1 MADTAPASTAQPI
14 AEQAIDVR
22 RASPFAPFRHRM
34 FLAIW
39 CSNML
44 SNFGGQMQ
52 TVGAA
57 WLMTSLTTRADLV
70 ALVQT
75 AASLPI
81 LCFSLLAGAVADALP
96 KRNVLLTA
104 QFAMLLCSAILALL
118 TYAGWVTPGSLILCT
133 FLLGAGRAF
142 NAPAWQASVGE
153 LVPRDDLAGAVALNS
168 VGFNSARTVGP
179 AAGGV
184 LIAVAGIAANFLFN
198 ALSYLGLIGVLL
210 RWRPNYAERTLQ
222 PEGLGPAIASGVRYA
237 LLAPVIRAVLIRIV
251 CFNAAGAVF
260 FALIPVVA
268 RQMLGGGSITYGVLL
283 GSFGIGAVCGALA
296 NAPLRAKLDYERM
309 MVLVA
314 LVTASGAL
322 VVGWSHSMPLSMVA
336 MWFAGA
342 FWTLGQ
348 STYNITMQM
357 AAPRWVVGRAISLF
371 QMSAFGGMA
380 LGSYAWGLVARQGGV
395 TTAFSG
401 AAMVLALLPLL
412 ALAFRLSHQVG
423 SGLEPAEWGVP
434 ETTLALDPK
443 SGPIV
448 LMIEYRIRPED
459 SIAFQQ
465 AMAEKRRIRRRDG
478 ARSWKLLQDLDDP
491 EHWVERFQSPS
502 WHAYIHQRSRRT
514 TGDLAIEDKVR
525 ALHVGEER
533 PAVRRLVERHPESI
547 NRGAPD
553 VIVGEVEA

>member
-1 MADTAPASTAQPI
+1 MADTAPESTL
-14 AEQAIDVR
+14 ESTLSVG

-57 WLMTSLTTRADLV
+57 WLMTSLSARADLV

-75 AASLPI
+75 AAALPI
-81 LCFSLLAGAVADALP
+81 LFFSLLAGAVADALP
-96 KRNVLLTA
+96 KRSVLLAA
-104 QFAMLLCSAILALL
+104 QVGMLLSSAILSAL
-118 TYAGWVTPGSLILCT
+118 TFFEWVTPALLILFT
-133 FLLGAGRAF
+133 FLLGSGRAF

-153 LVPRDDLAGAVALNS
+153 LVPREDLAGAVALNS

-184 LIAVAGIAANFLFN
+184 LIAFAGISANFLFN
-198 ALSYLGLIGVLL
+198 ALSYFGLIGVLL
-210 RWRPNYAERTLQ
+210 RWRPHYEERALP

-237 LLAPVIRAVLIRIV
+237 LLAPVIRAVLVRVV
-251 CFNAAGAVF
+251 CFNASGAVF
-260 FALIPVVA
+260 FALVPVIA
-268 RQMLGGGSITYGVLL
+268 RTKLGGGPIVYGMLL
-283 GSFGIGAVCGALA
+283 GSFGIGAVCGALTIA
-296 NAPLRAKLDYERM
+296 SLRAKLEYERIM
-309 MVLVA
+309 LLVA
-314 LVTASGAL
+314 LGAGVSAL
-322 VVGWSHSMPLSMVA
+322 VVGWSGSMPLSMAA
-336 MWFAGA
+336 MWVAGA

-348 STYNITMQM
+348 STYNITIQM

-380 LGSYAWGLVARQGGV
+380 LGSFVWGVIARHSTV
-395 TTAFSG
+395 TAAFSG
-401 AAMVLALLPLL
+401 AALMFSVLPLV

-423 SGLEPAEWGVP
+423 TGLEPAEWGIP
-434 ETTLALDPK
+434 ETTLELDPK

-448 LMIEYRIRPED
+448 LMLEYRIRPTD
-459 SIAFQQ
+459 SVEFQL

-478 ARSWKLLQDLDDP
+478 ARQWKLLQDISDP
-491 EHWVERFQSPS
+491 EIWVERFQSPS
-502 WHAYIHQRSRRT
+502 WDAYIHQRSRRT
-514 TGDLAIEDKVR
+514 TGDLAIEERVR
-525 ALHVGEER
+525 AMHIGDR
-533 PAVRRLVERHPESI
+533 PPIVRRMVEHHPESV

-553 VIVGEVEA
+553 VIQHVES

>member
-1 MADTAPASTAQPI
+1 MADTASAPPADSI
-14 AEQAIDVR
+14 AAEAIDTPRV
-22 RASPFAPFRHRM
+22 SPFAPFRHRM

-39 CSNML
+39 ISNML

-57 WLMTSLTTRADLV
+57 WLMTSLTSRADLV

-81 LCFSLLAGAVADALP
+81 LFFSLLAGAAADALP
-96 KRNVLLTA
+96 RRSVLLSA
-104 QFAMLLCSAILALL
+104 QIGMLLCAAILSVLTYGHLVTPALL
-118 TYAGWVTPGSLILCT
+118 ILFT
-133 FLLGAGRAF
+133 FLLGTGRAF
-142 NAPAWQASVGE
+142 NGPAWQASVGE

-198 ALSYLGLIGVLL
+198 AISYLGLIGVLL
-210 RWRPNYAERTLQ
+210 RWRPQYEERALP
-222 PEGLGPAIASGVRYA
+222 PEGLARAIASGVRYA
-237 LLAPVIRAVLIRIV
+237 RLAPVIRAVLVRIV

-260 FALIPVVA
+260 FALVPIIA
-268 RQMLGGGSITYGVLL
+268 RTKLGGGPITYGLLL

-296 NAPLRAKLDYERM
+296 NAPLRAKLEYERIM
-309 MVLVA
+309 LLVA
-314 LVTASGAL
+314 LMTSASAL
-322 VVGWSHSMPLSMVA
+322 VMGWSWSMPLSMAA

-357 AAPRWVVGRAISLF
+357 ASPRWVVGRAISLF

-380 LGSYAWGLVARQGGV
+380 VGSYAWGVVARQSSV
-395 TTAFSG
+395 TIAFSG
-401 AAMVLALLPLL
+401 AAAMLAALPLL

-423 SGLEPAEWGVP
+423 GGLEPAEWGVP
-434 ETTLALDPK
+434 ETVLELDPK
-443 SGPIV
+443 SGPIT
-448 LMIEYRIRPED
+448 LMLEYRIRPQD
-459 SIAFQQ
+459 AVAFQQ

-478 ARSWKLLQDLDDP
+478 ARRWTLLQDLADP
-491 EHWVERFQSPS
+491 EIWVERFQSPS

-514 TGDLAIEDKVR
+514 TGDLAIEQRVR
-525 ALHVGEER
+525 ALHIGDT
-533 PAVRRLVERHPESI
+533 PPIVRRLVERHPEAI

-553 VIVGEVEA
+553 VIVGVEA